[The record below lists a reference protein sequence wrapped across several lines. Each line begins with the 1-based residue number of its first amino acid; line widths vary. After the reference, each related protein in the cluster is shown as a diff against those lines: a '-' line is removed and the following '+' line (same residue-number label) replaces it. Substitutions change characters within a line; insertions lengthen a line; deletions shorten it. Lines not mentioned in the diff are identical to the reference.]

1 VVALAGGALT
11 ASRTAPGRGAWL
23 CVGAPTCLELACR
36 RQAFARALR
45 VPLTEAAVEELRR
58 ALAVADG
65 VVSPG
70 RR

>member
-1 VVALAGGALT
+1 
-11 ASRTAPGRGAWL
+11 
-23 CVGAPTCLELACR
+23 
-36 RQAFARALR
+36 LR